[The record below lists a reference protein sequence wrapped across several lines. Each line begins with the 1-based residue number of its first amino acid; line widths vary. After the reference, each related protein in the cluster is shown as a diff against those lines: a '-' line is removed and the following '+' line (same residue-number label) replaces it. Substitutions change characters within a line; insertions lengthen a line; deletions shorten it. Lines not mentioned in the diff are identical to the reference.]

1 MGYNVLIVD
10 DAGFVR
16 EILTNMV
23 TQAGHRVVGEATTGT
38 EAVKKAFNLK
48 PDVVFMDLVLPE
60 KNGVEAAIEIFEG
73 IPGCKMIAVSTIEE
87 DFVKRKAMQSGFIAY
102 LKKPF
107 SKSDVF
113 QIFEQIKQHRT
124 EARYG

>member
-1 MGYNVLIVD
+1 MSYNVLIVD
-10 DAGFVR
+10 DAGFIR

-23 TQAGHRVVGEATTGT
+23 LQAGHRVVGEATTGT
-38 EAVKKAFNLK
+38 EAVKKAFSLK
-48 PDVVFMDLVLPE
+48 PDIIFMDLVLPE

-73 IPGCKMIAVSTIEE
+73 LPGCKMIAVSTIEE
-87 DFVKRKAMQSGFIAY
+87 EFVRRKAMESGFVAY

-107 SKSDVF
+107 SKADVKAA
-113 QIFEQIKQHRT
+113 FEQVKQHRT